1 MLPKQQSM
9 HTQCYYGL
17 LSYFYDMLSLE
28 GIRAEAQFLQLRSL
42 ETGCDD

>member
-1 MLPKQQSM
+1 MLPEQQSM
-9 HTQCYYGL
+9 HTQWCYGL